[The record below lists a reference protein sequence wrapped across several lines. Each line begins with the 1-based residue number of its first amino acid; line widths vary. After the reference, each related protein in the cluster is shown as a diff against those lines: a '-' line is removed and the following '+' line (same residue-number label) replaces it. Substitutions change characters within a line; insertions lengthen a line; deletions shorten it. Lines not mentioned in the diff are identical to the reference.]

1 MTRPRLVFDTNVL
14 ISGLLTDNSV
24 PQKIFDYAQTKAILL
39 ISEETFQELAEVLT
53 QSKFDRYITLEKRAK
68 FLNLLNLK
76 AEMIEIKTKINLCRD
91 PKDNKFLE
99 LAVNGK
105 ANYLISGDQDLLIL
119 NPFQKISILSPQ
131 AFTLT
136 SDFQQ

>member
-53 QSKFDRYITLEKRAK
+53 RSKFDRYIALEKRAK

>member
-14 ISGLLTDNSV
+14 TSGLLTDNSV

-39 ISEETFQELAEVLT
+39 ISEETFQQLAEVLT
-53 QSKFDRYITLEKRAK
+53 RSKFDRYIALEKRAK

>member
-76 AEMIEIKTKINLCRD
+76 AEMIEIKTKVNLCRD